1 MKKFIPIIGTISS
14 GKSTFLKA
22 LLGINILETG
32 ISTTTKF
39 VCLIQHNKST
49 KFYHIIPKKQGLLK
63 FEKNGPE
70 ITEEEN
76 IRKKVEEINKNL
88 IDKTITKDNIFYM
101 LKIPLTYINNKILIE
116 NNYFLDIPGLN
127 EYKSNYMDI
136 IFSIITLD
144 DILFEILIF
153 DSTCISSDNIVKII
167 KNLESKK
174 CLKKKENLFI
184 LNKID
189 KVKKKYEIIEEFRNN
204 FYKNFE
210 DDKNKKEKDT
220 IFINIY
226 ENHFIPMNS
235 LLYLAE
241 TRINENFSYLL
252 QFEYFNFCENN
263 KNNNVF
269 SFSFYDFLKKKID
282 MIINPQD
289 SKKPKISLNLNSFCK
304 NDLENF
310 KRSIEDF
317 KIISGI
323 HKIKNSN
330 IENEFKS
337 LYYLYK
343 RKYYNFEHSEYYENL
358 QNILNN
364 INKIEYKSINKSYTL
379 QNNINFDYFDINEK
393 KLNLEMFVK
402 FEKLLNEYLKLNI
415 SNNKD
420 MSSIHNLLKNFNMK
434 FSHKKLRIAFIGN
447 INVGK
452 STVLNSIIGRNILP
466 IDFAECTYRGIF
478 IRHNES
484 DEYKLYKIKMIRNT
498 NLNEE
503 FYFEEEK
510 EPYCKGVL
518 NIRNFLQNKNK
529 DKKIED
535 EDAFFTITG
544 RLKIFEYIKIH
555 KYFMNK
561 IEFIDLPGTDGK
573 NNKFIMNNY
582 LDLIVNYC
590 NCCIYVN
597 QPKTVEDKNSVD
609 NIFYRRPNCYNGS
622 NYMDYCLFLINKSD
636 FLDDEEDKKK
646 IISQIFKVIS
656 AKEKNIKLE
665 DIHISFFSGMN
676 FNKFLKAYN
685 TYVYELENEPLKVL
699 NEFYLDFNK
708 NLYNAFGIKSL
719 KQYILKEVEI
729 IENEF
734 DLDIDEATKIKIKPD
749 FKKQIN
755 NAFSNLNYKIYI
767 KDQETIIENLYK
779 INKALKTKDFS
790 GTIYSNEFFQKLKK
804 VIINS
809 EIFYIDSLKQDL
821 EGCLKTIKKFKK
833 NNAYNYAVN
842 ELVSILEKI
851 LA

>member
-1 MKKFIPIIGTISS
+1 MQKFIPIIGTISS

-39 VCLIQHNKST
+39 VCLIQNSIFM
-49 KFYHIIPKKQGLLK
+49 KFYHVIPKKQGILK
-63 FEKNGPE
+63 FEKDGPE
-70 ITEEEN
+70 ITGEDN

-88 IDKTITKDNIFYM
+88 VGKKITKDNIFYM
-101 LKIPLTYINNKILIE
+101 LKIPLKYINNKMLIE

-127 EYKSNYMDI
+127 EYKNTYLDI

-144 DILFEILIF
+144 YILFEIIIF
-153 DSTCISSDNIVKII
+153 DSTCISSDNIVDII

-189 KVKKKYEIIEEFRNN
+189 KVKKRDEIIEEFRNN

-210 DDKNKKEKDT
+210 DEKNKKEKDS

-226 ENHFIPMNS
+226 DNHFITMNS
-235 LLYLAE
+235 LLYLTE

-252 QFEYFNFCENN
+252 QYEYYNFCENS
-263 KNNNVF
+263 KNSDVF
-269 SFSFYDFLKKKID
+269 SFSFYDYLKKRID
-282 MIINPQD
+282 MMINPQD
-289 SKKPKISLNLNSFCK
+289 SKKPKIILDLNSLSK
-304 NDLENF
+304 KELENF
-310 KRSIEDF
+310 KSNVDDF
-317 KIISGI
+317 QINSGI

-330 IENEFKS
+330 IDNELKS

-343 RKYYNFEHSEYYENL
+343 KKYYNFEHSDYFKNL

-364 INKIEYKSINKSYTL
+364 INKIENKSINKSFKH
-379 QNNINFDYFDINEK
+379 NNINFDNFDENEK
-393 KLNLEMFVK
+393 KLNLENFSK
-402 FEKLLNEYLKLNI
+402 FEKLLNEFLKFNNTNKNNI
-415 SNNKD
+415 I
-420 MSSIHNLLKNFNMK
+420 SIYNFLKNYSTNYSK
-434 FSHKKLRIAFIGN
+434 KKLRIAFIGN

-466 IDFAECTYRGIF
+466 VDFTECTYRGIF
-478 IRHNES
+478 IRHIES
-484 DEYKLYKIKMIRNT
+484 DEYKLYKMKMIRNS
-498 NLNEE
+498 NLNEQ

-535 EDAFFTITG
+535 EDAFFIITG
-544 RLKIFEYIKIH
+544 RLKIFDYIKLN
-555 KYFMNK
+555 KYFINK
-561 IEFIDLPGTDGK
+561 IEFIDLPGTDSK
-573 NNKFIMNNY
+573 NNKFIIKNY
-582 LDLIVNYC
+582 LDLIVDNC

-609 NIFYRRPNCYNGS
+609 NIFYRRPKCYKDS
-622 NYMDYCLFLINKSD
+622 NYMDYCLFLINKCD
-636 FLDDEEDKKK
+636 FLDDEKDKNK
-646 IISQIFKVIS
+646 IISQIFKQISVI
-656 AKEKNIKLE
+656 ENNIKLE

-685 TYVYELENEPLKVL
+685 IYIYELENDPLKVL

-719 KQYILKEVEI
+719 KEYILKEIEI

-734 DLDIDEATKIKIKPD
+734 DLDIDEDKKIKAKPD
-749 FKKQIN
+749 FKKRIN
-755 NAFSNLNYKIYI
+755 NAFSNLKYQIFI
-767 KDQETIIENLYK
+767 KDQEIIIDNLYK
-779 INKALKTKDFS
+779 INQALKTKDFS
-790 GTIYSNEFFQKLKK
+790 GTIYSNEFFQKLKR
-804 VIINS
+804 VVINS
-809 EIFYIDSLKQDL
+809 EIFYINSLKQDL
-821 EGCLKTIKKFKK
+821 EGCLNNIKKLKK
-833 NNAYNYAVN
+833 NNINNSFLN
-842 ELVSILEKI
+842 ELTSTLEKI
-851 LA
+851 MI